1 MTERLTLEEKIEA
14 MVDGGLADD
23 EDDALA
29 QLEDMGEDDDD

>member
-1 MTERLTLEEKIEA
+1 MQSYTLEEKIEA
-14 MVDGGLADD
+14 MIYSGLADD